1 MVSRHAFVGFG
12 NPLLDMSIRD
22 GEEVLKKYDLK
33 ANDAILAEEKHLSIY
48 QHIVDN
54 YDVTYVAGGASQN
67 TSRCA
72 QYILPANSTVYF
84 GCVGDD
90 DLAKQLRAANDR
102 EGLHSAYQVK
112 PEVPTGS
119 CAVVITGHDRSLC
132 TNLGAAEKFDKSH
145 LETPEI
151 KEILDNGKLFYMEG
165 YFLTHGLETA
175 LIVAKKAKE
184 TGALFAINL
193 SAPFIPQFFS
203 SQLDQILPY
212 TAIVIGNESEAETY
226 AGSHNLSSTDLPT
239 VAKAIANFA
248 SELPSSIKRRVILTH
263 GAEPS
268 VLAVQGEEET
278 RSFPVK
284 PVENI
289 VDTNGAGDAF
299 AGGVLGALLLEQPI
313 EKAIEAGNTLGGLCI
328 GQNGPVLPH
337 PKVQVL

>member
-1 MVSRHAFVGFG
+1 
-12 NPLLDMSIRD
+12 
-22 GEEVLKKYDLK
+22 
-33 ANDAILAEEKHLSIY
+33 
-48 QHIVDN
+48 N
-54 YDVTYVAGGASQN
+54 YDVAYVAGGASQN

-72 QYILPANSTVYF
+72 QYILPDHSTVYF
-84 GCVGDD
+84 GAVGDD
-90 DLAKQLRAANDR
+90 DLAQQLRAANDR
-102 EGLHSAYQVK
+102 EGLRSAYQVK
-112 PEVPTGS
+112 EGVATGS

-145 LETPEI
+145 LESDELQEVLNNA
-151 KEILDNGKLFYMEG
+151 KFFYMEG

-184 TGALFAINL
+184 TGATFAINL

-212 TAIVIGNESEAETY
+212 TSIVIGNESEAETY
-226 AGSHNLSSTDLPT
+226 AGSHDIASTDLPT

-248 SELPSSIKRRVILTH
+248 SELPSSLKRRVILTH

-268 VLAVQGEEET
+268 VLAVQGEEKTTE
-278 RSFPVK
+278 FPVK
-284 PVENI
+284 PIENI

-328 GQNGPVLPH
+328 GQDGPVLPH

>member
-1 MVSRHAFVGFG
+1 MVSQYAFVGLG
-12 NPLLDMSIRD
+12 NPLLDMTVRD
-22 GEEVLKKYDLK
+22 GEAVLKKYDLK
-33 ANDAILAEEKHLSIY
+33 PNDAILAEEKHLSIY
-48 QHIVDN
+48 KHIVDN
-54 YDVTYVAGGASQN
+54 YDVAYVAGGASQN

-72 QYILPANSTVYF
+72 QYILPPNSTVYI
-84 GCVGDD
+84 GAVGED

-102 EGLHSAYQVK
+102 EGLRSAYQVK
-112 PEVPTGS
+112 PDVPSGS
-119 CAVVITGHDRSLC
+119 CAVILTGHERSLI

-145 LETPEI
+145 LESPELQ
-151 KEILDNGKLFYMEG
+151 EILNNGKYFYMEG

-184 TGALFAINL
+184 NGAIFAINL
-193 SAPFIPQFFS
+193 SAPFIAQFFA
-203 SQLDQILPY
+203 SQLDEILPY
-212 TAIVIGNESEAETY
+212 TSIVIGNESEAEAY
-226 AGSHNLSSTDLPT
+226 AGSHNLASTDLPT
-239 VAKAIANFA
+239 VAKAIADFK

-268 VLAVQGEEET
+268 VLAVQGEQET

-299 AGGVLGALLLEQPI
+299 AGGLLGALLLEQPI